1 MFYSGNPG
9 DCRAYQISF
18 SLSHKHIEVQEIML
32 HWKTILK
39 MLGAFWLSIVVLS
52 LIAHVCQAQ
61 SAEALWEKSLEN
73 LDDSG
78 LGQSIDEV
86 FDDIFE
92 QRGPSYKDI
101 VNDVLT
107 GKGINFRQYLNALA
121 GQVFGDFAGYARVL
135 GQIILIGV
143 TISCLN
149 ILGATMAPDGS
160 SQMAQTAAHMVLVLF
175 AVLSFKDVLAI
186 AIEAVDSLRT
196 AFFAFI
202 PVITGLVVASGAPIT
217 AGVLHPVIFGMGTFV
232 SVLILD
238 VAFPLIFTSIAIDMA
253 GNFGGGDRV
262 SGVADMLR
270 QTAFVGMGLSL
281 AAFVGVVA
289 GERAAAGVAD
299 GIALRT
305 AKYMSSTFIPV
316 AGKMVGDT
324 MDMFF
329 HSLFALRSAVGLAGI
344 LALIGVVFS
353 PLVKVFSCFIAWR
366 IALAVLGP
374 TCGTRVKRSLQA
386 MVSGVSFLAVTLFAT
401 SFIFIICLSLV
412 AQAVKAF

>member
-1 MFYSGNPG
+1 MVY
-9 DCRAYQISF
+9 
-18 SLSHKHIEVQEIML
+18 
-32 HWKTILK
+32 WKTILK
-39 MLGAFWLSIVVLS
+39 MSGVLLLSVITLFS
-52 LIAHVCQAQ
+52 IACVCRAQ
-61 SAEALWEKSLEN
+61 SVEALWEKSLDN

-86 FDDIFE
+86 FEDIFD
-92 QRGPSYKDI
+92 QKGPKFKDL

-107 GKGINFRQYLNALA
+107 GKGINFRQYLKALA
-121 GQVFGDFAGYARVL
+121 GQVFGDFAGYAKVL

-149 ILGATMAPDGS
+149 ILGETLAPDGS
-160 SQMAQTAAHMVLVLF
+160 SQLAQTSAHMVLVLF

-186 AIEAVDSLRT
+186 AIETVENLRT

-202 PVITGLVVASGAPIT
+202 PVITGLVLASGAPIT
-217 AGVLHPVIFGMGTFV
+217 AGVLHPVIFGMGTLV

-238 VAFPLIFTSIAIDMA
+238 IAFPLIFTSIAIDMA

-262 SGVADMLR
+262 TGIADMLR

-353 PLVKVFSCFIAWR
+353 PLIKVFSCFIAWR

-374 TCGTRVKRSLQA
+374 TCGSQVKRSLKA
-386 MVSGVSFLAVTLFAT
+386 VVNGVSFLAVTLFAT

-412 AQAVKAF
+412 AQAAKAF